1 MAYVTNPARR
11 SPIAFGTRRR
21 GYSGPIR
28 GNGLSGL
35 GDVPSSATPNPP
47 NLTSGPNPQL
57 VQPPTSGNPLDYA
70 SPQSAIAAGLDQ
82 TKVNTAWTAYVNSFP
97 GVQAAIN
104 AGLAPGVV
112 TEYWNGGPGPAA
124 PPPWWKRNALLI
136 WAGVTAGVLMW
147 AGVEE
152 KREGR

>member
-11 SPIAFGTRRR
+11 SPIAFGVRRR

-35 GDVPSSATPNPP
+35 GDVPSSATPNNPVFNAAP
-47 NLTSGPNPQL
+47 SPQL
-57 VQPPTSGNPLDYA
+57 VQPPTSSYPLDYA

-124 PPPWWKRNALLI
+124 PPPWYKKYAVLLI
-136 WAGVTAGVLMW
+136 AGGGAVLLALAGK
-147 AGVEE
+147 EE
-152 KREGR
+152 AR